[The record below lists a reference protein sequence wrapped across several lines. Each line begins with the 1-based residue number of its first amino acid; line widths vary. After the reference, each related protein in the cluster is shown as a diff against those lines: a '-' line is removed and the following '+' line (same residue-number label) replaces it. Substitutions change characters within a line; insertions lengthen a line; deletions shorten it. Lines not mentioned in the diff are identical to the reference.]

1 MKGLTKFL
9 TVAFVGGLL
18 AACGQQTPK
27 SYEYESLTSEEK
39 EKVDKVINMFTE
51 IGCKIEAPHS
61 ETTIKFILEKDM
73 EELEEV
79 ATIFKGY

>member
-1 MKGLTKFL
+1 MKKVLF
-9 TVAFVGGLL
+9 GGLMTL
-18 AACGQQTPK
+18 MALFASCGQQTPK
-27 SYEYESLTSEEK
+27 SYEYESLTLAEK

>member
-1 MKGLTKFL
+1 MKKNVLLGSLMSL
-9 TVAFVGGLL
+9 IALL
-18 AACGQQTPK
+18 ASCGQQAPK
-27 SYEYESLTSEEK
+27 SYEYEALTSSEK

-61 ETTIKFILEKDM
+61 ATTIKFILEKDM

>member
-9 TVAFVGGLL
+9 TIAFVGGLL
-18 AACGQQTPK
+18 GACVQQTPK

>member
-1 MKGLTKFL
+1 MKKIVLFGVSMSLM
-9 TVAFVGGLL
+9 ALL
-18 AACGQQTPK
+18 AACVQQTPK